1 MNASNYLGFN
11 DWRMPATLLEDP
23 TCSAQRAEAPDVRKT
38 YSNSWR
44 PGLLRLELPRCKG
57 TWSRSKDCDE
67 VCADIS
73 CGLTSRGIQLLRV
86 FTNNEYVI
94 CVAAELIGPDTSH

>member
-23 TCSAQRAEAPDVRKT
+23 TCSGATSRGSGCPQDLQQQLASRVA
-38 YSNSWR
+38 
-44 PGLLRLELPRCKG
+44 GLELPRCKG
-57 TWSRSKDCDE
+57 TWSRSKTCDE

-73 CGLTSRGIQLLRV
+73 CGLPSRGIQLLRV